1 MPKILI
7 TNTLDKNEA
16 IKRVREDNPFEQTK
30 FYTINELQKNY
41 PYTYTTKTLEYICQK
56 ENVILD
62 VAKIYLST
70 ICTYPV
76 ENLNNEKGRFLTTLK
91 QDLLAKKLLLPNTL
105 LKNFLRK
112 NEIILEN
119 IHPTKQIQNLLKEFP
134 NISFC
139 QNKTDEKFTPTIY
152 ECENIEEEITLIGE
166 KIITLLHEGIDINH
180 IYLKN
185 VSDEYLNPL
194 KRIFR
199 LLNIPLYLKPR
210 TTLLQIP
217 LVSNFL
223 NLYKNMGL
231 AY

>member
-7 TNTLDKNEA
+7 TNTLDKNEI
-16 IKRVREDNPFEQTK
+16 IKKIRKDTPFEQIK

-76 ENLNNEKGRFLTTLK
+76 ENLNNEKGRSLTTLK
-91 QDLLAKKLLLPNTL
+91 QDLLAKKHLLPNTL
-105 LKNFLRK
+105 LKNFFK
-112 NEIILEN
+112 KSEIILEN

-134 NISFC
+134 NVSFC
-139 QNKTDEKFTPTIY
+139 QNKTDEKFTPIVY

-166 KIITLLHEGIDINH
+166 KIITLLQEGIDINH

-185 VSDEYLNPL
+185 VSDE
-194 KRIFR
+194 
-199 LLNIPLYLKPR
+199 
-210 TTLLQIP
+210 
-217 LVSNFL
+217 
-223 NLYKNMGL
+223 
-231 AY
+231 